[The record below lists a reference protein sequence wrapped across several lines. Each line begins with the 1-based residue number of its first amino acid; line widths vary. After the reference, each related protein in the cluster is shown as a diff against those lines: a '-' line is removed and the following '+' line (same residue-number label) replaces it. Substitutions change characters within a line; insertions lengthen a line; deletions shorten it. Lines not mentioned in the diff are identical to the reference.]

1 MWGRRWRLFLWAKE
15 MEISEDIICDFRRFF
30 PPFSDRNNWPSEI
43 IRQQMI
49 EADCI
54 TGGRCWGK
62 FNIDDDHNLKKRGMY
77 FYTAHLLAYFFG
89 NSANDPTNVEAS
101 ARLNI
106 ASKSVGDESVSYRI
120 TAMESTIDDAIST
133 TVYGVQFMT
142 LRRRCSAVPRV
153 A

>member
-1 MWGRRWRLFLWAKE
+1 MWGRQGRLFLWAKE

-54 TGGRCWGK
+54 TGGLCWGK

-106 ASKSVGDESVSYRI
+106 ASKSVGDEAVSYRI

>member
-1 MWGRRWRLFLWAKE
+1 

-62 FNIDDDHNLKKRGMY
+62 FNIDDDHNLKKRG
-77 FYTAHLLAYFFG
+77 TYFFG